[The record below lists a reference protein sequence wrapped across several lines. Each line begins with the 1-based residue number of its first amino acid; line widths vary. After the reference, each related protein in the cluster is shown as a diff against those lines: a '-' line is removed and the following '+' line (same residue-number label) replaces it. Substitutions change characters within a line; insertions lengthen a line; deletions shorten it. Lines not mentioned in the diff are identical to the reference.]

1 MGVKNDILDAGH
13 LPFADLQFL
22 LPIEI
27 TLFGDFYFITA
38 GQEIFNI
45 GRAEEKTGFFFQ
57 AAVDKQ
63 LGLLLSNPQHPS
75 LNIKKMNDP
84 RNIWE
89 GRVTV
94 SYRFTLQV
102 QDDIYILRKVGT
114 HDMLKNP

>member
-1 MGVKNDILDAGH
+1 MKLLFTKNFVRDYRK
-13 LPFADLQFL
+13 LPQM
-22 LPIEI
+22 I
-27 TLFGDFYFITA
+27 
-38 GQEIFNI
+38 
-45 GRAEEKTGFFFQ
+45 Q

-63 LGLLLSNPQHPS
+63 LELLLSNPQHPS

-94 SYRFTLQV
+94 SYRFTFQV

-114 HDMLKNP
+114 HDTLKNP

>member
-1 MGVKNDILDAGH
+1 MKLLFTKTFVRDYRK
-13 LPFADLQFL
+13 LPQSL
-22 LPIEI
+22 
-27 TLFGDFYFITA
+27 
-38 GQEIFNI
+38 
-45 GRAEEKTGFFFQ
+45 Q

-63 LGLLLSNPQHPS
+63 LELLLSNPNHPS

-94 SYRFTLQV
+94 SYRFTFQV